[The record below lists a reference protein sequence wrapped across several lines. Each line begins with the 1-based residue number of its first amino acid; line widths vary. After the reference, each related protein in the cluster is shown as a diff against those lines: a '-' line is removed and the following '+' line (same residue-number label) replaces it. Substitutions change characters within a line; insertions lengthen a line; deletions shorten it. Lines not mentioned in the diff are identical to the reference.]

1 MLPKNDSV
9 LPVLSELNEKQQEA
23 VLSEEKRILILAG
36 AGSGKTK
43 TLIDKIKYLIAE
55 KNVDPQNIL
64 AITFTKN
71 AANEMIDR
79 LIAVSNKENDYQKII
94 TNKRI
99 SRAERDQYR
108 REYMK
113 KYPWLSNISVKT
125 FHGLCNQILRKRGG
139 PERDRTPGAGGQ
151 AADIP

>member
-1 MLPKNDSV
+1 MLSEKESV
-9 LPVLSELNEKQQEA
+9 LPVLSQLNQKQREA
-23 VLSEEKRILILAG
+23 VVSEEKRILILAG

-43 TLIDKIKYLIAE
+43 TLIQKVIYLIAE

-94 TNKRI
+94 TNKKI
-99 SRAERDQYR
+99 SQTERDQYR

-113 KYPWLSNISVKT
+113 KYPWLSNEKRTFLTSVGET
-125 FHGLCNQILRKRGG
+125 MRVLESIHRGSRG
-139 PERDRTPGAGGQ
+139 R
-151 AADIP
+151 